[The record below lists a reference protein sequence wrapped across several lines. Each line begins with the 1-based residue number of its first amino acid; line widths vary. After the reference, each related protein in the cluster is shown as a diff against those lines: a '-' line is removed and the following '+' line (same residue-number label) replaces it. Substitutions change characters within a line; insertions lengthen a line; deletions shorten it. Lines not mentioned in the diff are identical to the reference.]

1 MKKIF
6 TFITNL
12 TLIGFVSAQA
22 SFMMAKV
29 NENGEFSVEEIQAP
43 EVLLYPNEISPDPFM
58 TFEAPAFQYSK
69 NTRGLTLA
77 DLDNDGVDEL
87 LIGIDQ
93 KFYAI
98 KGDGSILF
106 EVDVEGPIL
115 YPPAVADMDGDG
127 DLEIVFNFGFSTLT
141 NGTYVLDHQGNALD
155 GWPRT
160 HSTLISNAPALA
172 DLDDDGIMEIITAER
187 ISGTSAHIHVFK
199 LDGTELNAN
208 WPYDIGSV
216 SCFTPSVGDI
226 NNDGIKEV
234 IVAGYNTGIFAIQ
247 PDGTILS
254 GFPVYDPSVAYSYQS
269 PVLVDLDG
277 DDELEIVG
285 ANHGDASAYYVMN
298 NDGTYADGWP
308 YAIGNWTYAP
318 PTVVDLDGDEVY
330 EIFVG
335 NPNFSEGNSLPT
347 IYGMSPDGSDLANF
361 PINKIGGN
369 EGVITVADINN
380 DGVMEIIFGSN
391 ITDSEGYGYLHA
403 YSVDGSG
410 EIDGFP
416 LRPRGFTYLNGAVV
430 GDIDNDGMMDISLNS
445 YTLNFGASTDSL
457 FISSYN
463 LNVPY
468 DESKILWNG
477 YKGNNTRDGLLVEE
491 IIMGTEDMTQNPIS
505 VYPNPSSGIL
515 NIQLKEEVSD
525 FKINIFDL
533 NGRNV
538 FTQKDTVSK
547 SLRTYNLSHLPPGTY
562 VVQLMVDNQR
572 KNLKWI
578 KK

>member
-1 MKKIF
+1 
-6 TFITNL
+6 
-12 TLIGFVSAQA
+12 
-22 SFMMAKV
+22 
-29 NENGEFSVEEIQAP
+29 
-43 EVLLYPNEISPDPFM
+43 
-58 TFEAPAFQYSK
+58 
-69 NTRGLTLA
+69 
-77 DLDNDGVDEL
+77 
-87 LIGIDQ
+87 
-93 KFYAI
+93 
-98 KGDGSILF
+98 
-106 EVDVEGPIL
+106 
-115 YPPAVADMDGDG
+115 
-127 DLEIVFNFGFSTLT
+127 
-141 NGTYVLDHQGNALD
+141 
-155 GWPRT
+155 
-160 HSTLISNAPALA
+160 
-172 DLDDDGIMEIITAER
+172 
-187 ISGTSAHIHVFK
+187 
-199 LDGTELNAN
+199 
-208 WPYDIGSV
+208 
-216 SCFTPSVGDI
+216 
-226 NNDGIKEV
+226 
-234 IVAGYNTGIFAIQ
+234 
-247 PDGTILS
+247 
-254 GFPVYDPSVAYSYQS
+254 
-269 PVLVDLDG
+269 
-277 DDELEIVG
+277 
-285 ANHGDASAYYVMN
+285 
-298 NDGTYADGWP
+298 
-308 YAIGNWTYAP
+308 
-318 PTVVDLDGDEVY
+318 
-330 EIFVG
+330 
-335 NPNFSEGNSLPT
+335 PT

-416 LRPRGFTYLNGAVV
+416 LRPGGFTYLNGAVV

-562 VVQLMVDNQR
+562 V
-572 KNLKWI
+572 
-578 KK
+578 

>member
-6 TFITNL
+6 MFITNL
-12 TLIGFVSAQA
+12 TLIGFVSAQTN
-22 SFMMAKV
+22 FMMAKV
-29 NENGEFSVEEIQAP
+29 NENGEFSVEEIQGP
-43 EVLLYPNEISPDPFM
+43 EGFLNPNDVDPEPFM

-69 NTRGLTLA
+69 NSRGLTLA
-77 DLDNDGVDEL
+77 DLDDDGVDEL
-87 LIGIDQ
+87 LIGIND
-93 KFYAI
+93 KFFAI
-98 KGDGSILF
+98 KGDGSLLF
-106 EVDVEGPIL
+106 ELDVEGPIL

-141 NGTYVLDHQGNALD
+141 NGTYLLDHQGNVLD

-160 HSTLISNAPALA
+160 HSTLVSNAPSVT

-187 ISGTSAHIHVFK
+187 ISGTSAFIHVLK
-199 LDGTELNAN
+199 LDGTPLNAS

-226 NNDGIKEV
+226 NNDGIKEI
-234 IVAGYNTGIFAIQ
+234 IVAGYNTGLFAIQ
-247 PDGTILS
+247 PDGTVLP
-254 GFPVYDPSVAYSYQS
+254 GFPVYDASVAYSYQS

-285 ANHGDASAYYVMN
+285 ANHGDASAYYVMK

-308 YAIGNWTYAP
+308 YGIGNWTYAP
-318 PTVVDLDGDEVY
+318 PTVADVNGDDVY
-330 EIFVG
+330 EIFAG
-335 NPNFSEGNSLPT
+335 NPNFSEGNPLPT
-347 IYGMSPDGSDLANF
+347 IYGMSPDGNDIENF

-369 EGVITVADINN
+369 EGVITVADIND
-380 DGVMEIIFGSN
+380 DGVMELIFGSN

-416 LRPRGFTYLNGAVV
+416 LRPKGFTYLNGAVV
-430 GDIDNDGMMDISLNS
+430 GDIDNDGMMDLSLNS

-457 FISSYN
+457 FINSYN

-468 DESKILWNG
+468 DETKILWNG
-477 YKGNNTRDGLLVEE
+477 YKGNNTRDGLLLEE
-491 IIMGTEDMTQNPIS
+491 IIMGTQDMTQNSVS

-515 NIQLKEEVSD
+515 NIQLKEEVYD

-533 NGRNV
+533 KGRNV
-538 FTQKDTVSK
+538 FSENDLSSK

-562 VVQLMVDNQR
+562 VIQLKLDNQR

>member
-12 TLIGFVSAQA
+12 MLIGFISAQA
-22 SFMMAKV
+22 NFKMAKV
-29 NENGEFSVEEIQAP
+29 NENGEFSVEEIQVP
-43 EVLLYPNEISPDPFM
+43 EFFLIPNEVDLEPFM
-58 TFEAPAFQYSK
+58 AFGAPAFQYSK

-77 DLDNDGVDEL
+77 DLDNDGIDEL
-87 LIGIDQ
+87 LIGINQ
-93 KFYAI
+93 KFFAI
-98 KGDGSILF
+98 KGDGSLLF
-106 EVDVEGPIL
+106 ELDVEGPIL
-115 YPPAVADMDGDG
+115 YPPAVADIDGDG

-141 NGTYVLDHQGNALD
+141 NGTYLLDHEGNVLD

-160 HSTLISNAPALA
+160 HSTLVSNAPALS

-187 ISGTSAHIHVFK
+187 IDATSALIHVLK
-199 LDGTELNAN
+199 LDGTPMNAN

-226 NNDGIKEV
+226 NNDGIKEI
-234 IVAGYNTGIFAIQ
+234 IVAGYNTGLFAIQ
-247 PDGTILS
+247 ADGVVLP
-254 GFPVYDPSVAYSYQS
+254 GFPMYDASVAYSYQS
-269 PVLVDLDG
+269 PVLVDFDG

-285 ANHGDASAYYVMN
+285 ANHGDASAYYVMK

-308 YAIGNWTYAP
+308 YPIGNWTYAP
-318 PTVVDLDGDEVY
+318 PTVADIDGDEVY
-330 EIFVG
+330 EIFAG
-335 NPNFSEGNSLPT
+335 SPNFIENTELPT
-347 IYGMSPDGSDLANF
+347 IYGMLPDGEDIDNF
-361 PINKIGGN
+361 PIQKIGGN
-369 EGVITVADINN
+369 EGVITVADIND
-380 DGVMEIIFGSN
+380 DGVMELIFGSN

-410 EIDGFP
+410 EIEGFP
-416 LRPRGFTYLNGAVV
+416 LRPRGFTYLNGAVL
-430 GDIDNDGMMDISLNS
+430 GDIDNDGMMDLSLNS

-468 DESKILWNG
+468 DENKILWNG
-477 YKGNNTRDGLLVEE
+477 YKGNNTRDGLLIDE
-491 IIMGTEDMTQNPIS
+491 IIMGTQDMTSNS
-505 VYPNPSSGIL
+505 VSAYPNPSSGIL
-515 NIQLKEEVSD
+515 NIQLKEEVYD

-538 FTQKDTVSK
+538 FTQKDSVSK
-547 SLRTYNLSHLPPGTY
+547 SLRTYNLSHLPPGVY
-562 VVQLMVDNQR
+562 VVQLEIDNQR